1 MECLVHSTNKKEIL
15 MQVRKKS
22 DTLEAFM
29 PEKVVVS
36 ILKSGAPYKDARSIA
51 DSLSKRSESTISS
64 SEIRDHVHSQLR
76 SMGHNSS
83 VDRWSRYDAEM
94 KSDSSESRTRRAQS
108 AMSKQ

>member
-1 MECLVHSTNKKEIL
+1 

-51 DSLSKRSESTISS
+51 DSLSKQYEDTISS
-64 SEIRDHVHSQLR
+64 TEIRNFVHSKLR
-76 SMGHNSS
+76 SMGHDSS
-83 VDRWSRYDAEM
+83 VDSWIRYETEM
-94 KSDSSESRTRRAQS
+94 KHDSTRYLAGRTQS
-108 AMSKQ
+108 AMSKHMTDA